1 MVVKFN
7 KGKIMDYNSD
17 RPIESA
23 NQDLLG
29 RLTFSKQLAEAI
41 FKYGGKDGLV
51 IGLFGKWG
59 TGKTSILN
67 IVVNEIN
74 SLSEDSC
81 DKPIIVKFSP
91 WNYTDKDNL
100 ISLFFRVLK
109 NKLDKDKDK
118 DNLISLFF
126 RVLKNKLDIDKD
138 EEKRKKIGKALTDY
152 SDALYALSLV
162 PMVGSGLAI
171 LLKTIAKAQGAEFSK
186 EVDLDVTRN
195 HLEEVLSEN
204 HQKIVV
210 IIDDIDRLTNSQIRD
225 IFQLVKQVGNF
236 PNIIYVLSMDRNVVC
251 RALEEVHNIDGSEYL
266 EKIVQIPFEI
276 PALMKPQIR
285 EIFLAK
291 LNDTIKDIFDDITW
305 NENYFNE
312 VFNNC
317 IEPYIKTLR
326 DVNRVINTFQFRY
339 RLLYKET
346 AFEDMLALT
355 TIEVLDP
362 QLYQWI
368 GNNKDLLCSTSIH
381 SLQSLYR
388 DKKDYRIKICNE
400 LERLCIN
407 VDEAIKFL
415 TTLFPVFENDIDE
428 RNVRCI
434 SSNIRESMRVAQ
446 EDRFNTYFV
455 FDLSSVSIPRYIVSN
470 CMNTLDFKCLMDTI
484 SKINDEGNI
493 EYFIDELGALV
504 SKIPYNRLK
513 LLAKAILKKEFEFK
527 VDSSSSFFMPSIFS
541 KVEFLVESI
550 LSRIDDE
557 SERYST
563 IKDVLE
569 TATKNQLGVIAS
581 FINRIE
587 LSHGRLAGN
596 EEHKDNQ
603 IITLE
608 HLEELE
614 KTYVFKINE
623 IIQSESI
630 IDINHFYI
638 AFYLW
643 ECLDKNRAQIY
654 FKKILKEDINIL
666 KFVCSIAKR
675 WNGTGGS
682 GWYFVREHYSTY
694 ISADT
699 IYKKIQE
706 FDKRDLY
713 KFTLDDQI
721 KLASFVLNYE
731 KSDNNYGVN
740 EKLAKNL
747 VNKWKNS

>member
-1 MVVKFN
+1 MGRYISMVVKFN

-109 NKLDKDKDK
+109 NKLD
-118 DNLISLFF
+118 
-126 RVLKNKLDIDKD
+126 IDKD

-152 SDALYALSLV
+152 SDALDALSLV

-171 LLKTIAKAQGAEFSK
+171 LLKTIAKAQGAELSK

-195 HLEEVLSEN
+195 QLEKVLSETN
-204 HQKIVV
+204 QKIIV
-210 IIDDIDRLTNSQIRD
+210 IMDDIDRLTNSQIRD

-355 TIEVLDP
+355 TIEVLAP

-381 SLQSLYR
+381 SLESLYR

-415 TTLFPVFENDIDE
+415 TTLFPVFEDDIDE

-434 SSNIRESMRVAQ
+434 SSNIREAMRVAQ

-455 FDLSSVSIPRYIVSN
+455 FDLSSIAIPRHIINN
-470 CMNTLDFKCLMDTI
+470 CIYTLDLNTLMVMITKF
-484 SKINDEGNI
+484 NDEGNI
-493 EYFIDELGALV
+493 EYFIDELRSLV
-504 SKIPYNRLK
+504 NTIPSERLG
-513 LLAKAILKKEFEFK
+513 LLATAILKRQYEFK
-527 VDSSSSFFMPSIFS
+527 DANLASFYVLSVFSKAEFLVYDIFS
-541 KVEFLVESI
+541 KINNE
-550 LSRIDDE
+550 ID
-557 SERYST
+557 RYII
-563 IKDVLE
+563 IKDTVE
-569 TATKNQLGVIAS
+569 NVTKNELGVIAS
-581 FINRIE
+581 FINRLE
-587 LSHGRLAGN
+587 LSYGRLAGN
-596 EEHKDNQ
+596 EEYKDKQ
-603 IITLE
+603 LITLM

-614 KTYVFKINE
+614 KTYISKINE
-623 IIQSESI
+623 ITQSEFI
-630 IDINHFYI
+630 IDINHFHM

-643 ECLDKNRAQIY
+643 ECLDKDRAQIY
-654 FKKILKEDINIL
+654 LKETLKEDINIL
-666 KFVCSIAKR
+666 KFVCSIASR
-675 WNGTGGS
+675 WNGTDGS
-682 GWYFVREHYSTY
+682 GWSSKLNNYSTY
-694 ISADT
+694 ISPDT
-699 IYKKIQE
+699 VYKKIQE

-713 KFTLDDQI
+713 KFTFDDQI

-731 KSDNNYGVN
+731 KSDNSHGVN
-740 EKLAKNL
+740 EKLAKEL
-747 VNKWKNS
+747 VTKWRNS

>member
-1 MVVKFN
+1 
-7 KGKIMDYNSD
+7 MDYNSD
-17 RPIESA
+17 KPIETVD
-23 NQDLLG
+23 QDLLG
-29 RLTFSKQLAEAI
+29 RSTFSKQLAEAI

-109 NKLDKDKDK
+109 NKLDIDTDK
-118 DNLISLFF
+118 DNLISSFF
-126 RVLKNKLDIDKD
+126 RVLKNKFDIDKD

-152 SDALYALSLV
+152 SDALDALSLV

-171 LLKTIAKAQGAEFSK
+171 LLKTIAKAQGAELSK
-186 EVDLDVTRN
+186 EVNLDVTRN
-195 HLEEVLSEN
+195 HLEKVLSET
-204 HQKIVV
+204 HQKIIV

-236 PNIIYVLSMDRNVVC
+236 SNIIYVLSMDRNVVC

-276 PALMKPQIR
+276 PVLMRPKLQ
-285 EIFLAK
+285 EIFLMK
-291 LNDTIKDIFDDITW
+291 LNNTIKGISDNISWDEDIISQ
-305 NENYFNE
+305 

-317 IEPYIKTLR
+317 IEPYVKTLR

-339 RLLYKET
+339 RLLYEEISL
-346 AFEDMLALT
+346 EDMLALT
-355 TIEVLDP
+355 TIEVLEP

-368 GNNKDLLCSTSIH
+368 SNNKDLFCSKSVY
-381 SLQSLYR
+381 SLRMYKNKGEYR
-388 DKKDYRIKICNE
+388 SFVCDE
-400 LERLCIN
+400 LKRLGIN
-407 VDEAIKFL
+407 VDIAIKFL
-415 TTLFPVFENDIDE
+415 ATLFPVFADDIDE
-428 RNVRCI
+428 RGVGYI
-434 SSNIRESMRVAQ
+434 SSNIREAMRIAQ
-446 EDRFNTYFV
+446 DERFDSYFV
-455 FDLSSVSIPRYIVSN
+455 FDLSSVSIPRNIVSN
-470 CMNTLDFKCLMDTI
+470 CMNTLDFNCLMDTI

-493 EYFIDELGALV
+493 EYFVDELGALV

-557 SERYST
+557 FERYSI
-563 IKDVLE
+563 IKDTVE

-587 LSHGRLAGN
+587 LSYDRLAGN
-596 EEHKDNQ
+596 EEYKNQ
-603 IITLE
+603 QLITLM

-614 KTYVFKINE
+614 KTYISRINE
-623 IIQSESI
+623 ITKSEFI

-643 ECLDKNRAQIY
+643 ECLDKNQAQIY
-654 FKKILKEDINIL
+654 LKKMLKEDINIF
-666 KFVCSIAKR
+666 KFICSIAKR
-675 WNGTGGS
+675 WTGTGGS

-740 EKLAKNL
+740 ENLAKDL
-747 VNKWKNS
+747 VNEWKNS

>member
-126 RVLKNKLDIDKD
+126 RVLKNKLDIDND

-152 SDALYALSLV
+152 SDALDALSLV

-171 LLKTIAKAQGAEFSK
+171 LLKTIAKAQGAELSK

-195 HLEEVLSEN
+195 QLEKVLSETN
-204 HQKIVV
+204 QKIIV
-210 IIDDIDRLTNSQIRD
+210 IMDDIDRLTNSQIRD

-355 TIEVLDP
+355 TIEVLAP

-415 TTLFPVFENDIDE
+415 TTLFPVFEDDIDE

-434 SSNIRESMRVAQ
+434 SSNIREAMRVAQ

-455 FDLSSVSIPRYIVSN
+455 FDLSSIAIPRHIINN
-470 CMNTLDFKCLMDTI
+470 CIYTLDLNTLMVMITKF
-484 SKINDEGNI
+484 NDEGNI
-493 EYFIDELGALV
+493 EYFIDELRSLV
-504 SKIPYNRLK
+504 NTIPSERLG
-513 LLAKAILKKEFEFK
+513 LLATAILKRQYEFK
-527 VDSSSSFFMPSIFS
+527 DANLASFYVLSVFSKAEFLVYDIFS
-541 KVEFLVESI
+541 KINNE
-550 LSRIDDE
+550 ID
-557 SERYST
+557 RYII
-563 IKDVLE
+563 IKDTVE
-569 TATKNQLGVIAS
+569 NVTKNELGVIAS
-581 FINRIE
+581 FINRLE
-587 LSHGRLAGN
+587 LSYGRLAGN
-596 EEHKDNQ
+596 EEYKDKQ
-603 IITLE
+603 LITLM

-614 KTYVFKINE
+614 KTYISKINE
-623 IIQSESI
+623 ITQSEFI
-630 IDINHFYI
+630 IDINHFHM

-643 ECLDKNRAQIY
+643 ECLDKDRAQIY
-654 FKKILKEDINIL
+654 LKETLKEDINIL
-666 KFVCSIAKR
+666 KFVCSIASR
-675 WNGTGGS
+675 WNGTDGS
-682 GWYFVREHYSTY
+682 GWSSKLNNYSTY
-694 ISADT
+694 ISPDT
-699 IYKKIQE
+699 VYKKIQE

-713 KFTLDDQI
+713 KFTFDDQI

-731 KSDNNYGVN
+731 KSDNSHGVN
-740 EKLAKNL
+740 EKLAKEL
-747 VNKWKNS
+747 VTKWRNS

>member
-109 NKLDKDKDK
+109 NKLD
-118 DNLISLFF
+118 
-126 RVLKNKLDIDKD
+126 IDKD

-152 SDALYALSLV
+152 SDALDALSLV

-455 FDLSSVSIPRYIVSN
+455 FDLNSIAIPRHIINN
-470 CMNTLDFKCLMDTI
+470 CIFTLDLNSLMVIIT
-484 SKINDEGNI
+484 KINDEGNI
-493 EYFIDELGALV
+493 EYFIDELRSLV
-504 SKIPYNRLK
+504 NTIPSERLGLIATAIINRQH
-513 LLAKAILKKEFEFK
+513 EFK
-527 VDSSSSFFMPSIFS
+527 DTNSISFYIASVFN
-541 KVEFLVESI
+541 KAEYLVKSI
-550 LSRIDDE
+550 LSRIDNE
-557 SERYST
+557 NERYNI
-563 IKDVLE
+563 IK
-569 TATKNQLGVIAS
+569 NGLGVIAS

-740 EKLAKNL
+740 KKLAKNL

>member
-1 MVVKFN
+1 
-7 KGKIMDYNSD
+7 MDYNSD
-17 RPIESA
+17 RPIETVD
-23 NQDLLG
+23 QDLLG
-29 RLTFSKQLAEAI
+29 RSTFSKQLAEAI
-41 FKYGGKDGLV
+41 YKYSGKDGLV

-67 IVVNEIN
+67 IVINEIN
-74 SLSEDSC
+74 ILAKGSG

-109 NKLDKDKDK
+109 NKLDI
-118 DNLISLFF
+118 DN
-126 RVLKNKLDIDKD
+126 D

-152 SDALYALSLV
+152 SDALDALSLV

-171 LLKTIAKAQGAEFSK
+171 LLKTIAKAQGAELSK

-195 HLEEVLSEN
+195 QLEKVLSETN
-204 HQKIVV
+204 QKIIV
-210 IIDDIDRLTNSQIRD
+210 IMDDIDRLTNSQIRD

-355 TIEVLDP
+355 TIEVLAP

-381 SLQSLYR
+381 SLESLYR

-415 TTLFPVFENDIDE
+415 TTLFPVFEDDIDE

-434 SSNIRESMRVAQ
+434 SSNIREAMRVAQ

-455 FDLSSVSIPRYIVSN
+455 FDLSSIAIPRHIINN
-470 CMNTLDFKCLMDTI
+470 CIYTLDLNTLMVMITKF
-484 SKINDEGNI
+484 NDEGNI
-493 EYFIDELGALV
+493 EYFIDELRSLV
-504 SKIPYNRLK
+504 NTIPSERLG
-513 LLAKAILKKEFEFK
+513 LLATAILKRQYEFK
-527 VDSSSSFFMPSIFS
+527 DANLASFYVLSVFSKAEFLVYDIFS
-541 KVEFLVESI
+541 KINNE
-550 LSRIDDE
+550 ID
-557 SERYST
+557 RYII
-563 IKDVLE
+563 IKDTVE
-569 TATKNQLGVIAS
+569 NVTKNELGVIAS
-581 FINRIE
+581 FINRLE
-587 LSHGRLAGN
+587 LSYGRLAGN
-596 EEHKDNQ
+596 EEYKDKQ
-603 IITLE
+603 LITLM

-614 KTYVFKINE
+614 KTYISKINE
-623 IIQSESI
+623 ITQSEFI
-630 IDINHFYI
+630 IDINHFHMV
-638 AFYLW
+638 FYLW
-643 ECLDKNRAQIY
+643 ECLDKDRAQIY
-654 FKKILKEDINIL
+654 LKETLKEDINIL
-666 KFVCSIAKR
+666 KFVCSIASR
-675 WNGTGGS
+675 WNGTDGS
-682 GWYFVREHYSTY
+682 GWSSKLNNYSTY
-694 ISADT
+694 ISPDT
-699 IYKKIQE
+699 VYKKIQE

-713 KFTLDDQI
+713 KFTFDDQI

-731 KSDNNYGVN
+731 KSDNSHGVN
-740 EKLAKNL
+740 EKLAKEL
-747 VNKWKNS
+747 VTKWRNS